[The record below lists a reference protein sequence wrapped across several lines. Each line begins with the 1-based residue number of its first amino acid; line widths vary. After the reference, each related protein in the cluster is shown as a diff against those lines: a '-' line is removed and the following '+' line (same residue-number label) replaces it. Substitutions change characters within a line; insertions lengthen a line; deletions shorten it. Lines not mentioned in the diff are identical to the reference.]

1 VQLIVCQFSKL
12 DTAFAIPLTRDVGL
26 RSRYDSP
33 SSPSSSY
40 SYPDL
45 HFIWLSAASV
55 RYLGFHRR
63 LSAVADLQGSV
74 YFLTI
79 VSNSRLTNDGF
90 RSAWANLTERF
101 ENKRLLVKSQ
111 LKMLFSVQSVNQKSV
126 SAIRKL
132 QRTIQSWLTAL
143 KMSGIPTKNWDCL
156 LVYQLT
162 DVWGGERS
170 MWGPSP
176 LSPIIRSRLAVL
188 LLF

>member
-1 VQLIVCQFSKL
+1 
-12 DTAFAIPLTRDVGL
+12 
-26 RSRYDSP
+26 
-33 SSPSSSY
+33 
-40 SYPDL
+40 
-45 HFIWLSAASV
+45 V

-74 YFLTI
+74 YVLFYINNPRLTPVEKLYHLNAKTSGDAHTI

-132 QRTIQSWLTAL
+132 QRTIQGWLTAL
-143 KMSGIPTKNWDCL
+143 KMSGIQTKNWDCL

-162 DVWGGERS
+162 DMWGGERS

-176 LSPIIRSRLAVL
+176 LPPIIRSRLAVL